1 MDRGALWVELL
12 NRFLPQAAC
21 GFLFAMPLPAMF
33 LAPLRISPR
42 ARGGLFCIGLAVLAV
57 ASGPQVQAATIYQCK
72 QAGGGVAF
80 QEKPCAPS
88 DTQSVL
94 KPTTRTAPAQAAPAA
109 QASRGTPAAPAA
121 PEGDQAACHQ
131 AGRKVFDPSR
141 PQELQHPQAAL
152 NLCRKAVPAT
162 QNANGQC
169 LQACVQAWADEYQMK
184 YALPRQ

>member
-1 MDRGALWVELL
+1 
-12 NRFLPQAAC
+12 
-21 GFLFAMPLPAMF
+21 MF
-33 LAPLRISPR
+33 FAPLRISHR

-88 DTQSVL
+88 DAQSVL
-94 KPTTRTAPAQAAPAA
+94 KPATRAAPAQAAPAA
-109 QASRGTPAAPAA
+109 QASRGTPAAAAA
-121 PEGDQAACHQ
+121 PSAADGNQAACHQ
-131 AGRKVFDPSR
+131 AGRKVFDPTR
-141 PQELQHPQAAL
+141 PQELQHPQVAL

-169 LQACVQAWADEYQMK
+169 LQACVEAWADEYQMK

>member
-12 NRFLPQAAC
+12 NRFLPQVAC
-21 GFLFAMPLPAMF
+21 SFLFAMPLPAMSF
-33 LAPLRISPR
+33 APLCISPR

-88 DTQSVL
+88 DAQSVL
-94 KPTTRTAPAQAAPAA
+94 KPTTRAAPAQAAPAA

-121 PEGDQAACHQ
+121 PEGDQAACRQ
-131 AGRKVFDPSR
+131 AGRKVFDPTR
-141 PQELQHPQAAL
+141 PQELQHPQVAL

-169 LQACVQAWADEYQMK
+169 LQACVQAWADEYQKK

>member
-1 MDRGALWVELL
+1 M
-12 NRFLPQAAC
+12 
-21 GFLFAMPLPAMF
+21 
-33 LAPLRISPR
+33 
-42 ARGGLFCIGLAVLAV
+42 
-57 ASGPQVQAATIYQCK
+57 
-72 QAGGGVAF
+72 AF

-88 DTQSVL
+88 DAQSVL
-94 KPTTRTAPAQAAPAA
+94 KPTTRAAPAQAAPAA

-121 PEGDQAACHQ
+121 PDGDQAACHQ
-131 AGRKVFDPSR
+131 AGRKVFDPAR

>member
-1 MDRGALWVELL
+1 MFFAPLCIP
-12 NRFLPQAAC
+12 PQA
-21 GFLFAMPLPAMF
+21 
-33 LAPLRISPR
+33 
-42 ARGGLFCIGLAVLAV
+42 RGRLFCIGLAVLAV

-88 DTQSVL
+88 DAQSVL
-94 KPTTRTAPAQAAPAA
+94 KPTTRAAPAQAAPAA
-109 QASRGTPAAPAA
+109 QASRGTPATPAA
-121 PEGDQAACHQ
+121 PDGDQAACHQ

-141 PQELQHPQAAL
+141 PQELQHPKAAL

-169 LQACVQAWADEYQMK
+169 LQACVQAWADEYQKK